1 MAFTNKKFSKEDKDA
16 IVKQIVE
23 SNKVVTITED
33 GKLKIGNTVYG
44 IKAVTVMCKDGV
56 EEPAALLIPES
67 SESST
72 NA

>member
-1 MAFTNKKFSKEDKDA
+1 MAFTNKKFSKADKEA

-44 IKAVTVMCKDGV
+44 IEAVTVMCKEGDV
-56 EEPAALLIPES
+56 ETEKQAALLIPQG
-67 SESST
+67 
-72 NA
+72 